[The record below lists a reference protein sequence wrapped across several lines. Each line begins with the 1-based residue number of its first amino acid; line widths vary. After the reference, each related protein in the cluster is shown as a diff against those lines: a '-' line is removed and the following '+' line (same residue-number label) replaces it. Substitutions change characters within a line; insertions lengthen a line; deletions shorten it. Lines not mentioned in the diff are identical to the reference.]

1 MRTSAR
7 IPHYWKHR
15 SVSTLGDIRAHYGAS
30 LASSYVQIAVLAIRR
45 IISVKDFG
53 CLKLILLTPLM
64 YTIGF
69 RGMVETGIGRMR
81 SQNRQELR
89 AIMYSTFKTHFC
101 YLRRLA
107 KLSNGNGTFSV
118 VVDVGANAGDFTIGV
133 SDRSGKVIAIE
144 PGQANFS
151 RLQSNIKENH
161 LNNVRVEKCAAHD
174 RDEQVVLEGMNSDL
188 RVTSGFGE
196 TADGIRLDVLLS
208 KHEIDEVDLIKIDVQ
223 GHEEHVISG
232 LRNTLEN
239 GRIKLAIVELHP
251 KRGVSRIAVIKRM
264 KSLGYRPVLEDKY
277 LFGQTQL
284 YFDLKPQGHSGLE
297 DSNPIS
303 FDAQGLPDPTLESR
317 LNLGVPTQL

>member
-1 MRTSAR
+1 MSTPRWTWTSSISHSKLMRTSAR
-7 IPHYWKHR
+7 ISHYWKHR

-64 YTIGF
+64 YTVGF
-69 RGMVETGIGRMR
+69 RGMVETGRGRMR

-107 KLSNGNGTFSV
+107 KLSNGN
-118 VVDVGANAGDFTIGV
+118 
-133 SDRSGKVIAIE
+133 
-144 PGQANFS
+144 
-151 RLQSNIKENH
+151 
-161 LNNVRVEKCAAHD
+161 
-174 RDEQVVLEGMNSDL
+174 
-188 RVTSGFGE
+188 
-196 TADGIRLDVLLS
+196 RLDVLLS
-208 KHEIDEVDLIKIDVQ
+208 KHQIDEVDLIKIDVQ

-232 LRNTLEN
+232 LRNALEN

-251 KRGVSRIAVIKRM
+251 KRGVSRIAVINRM

-284 YFDLKPQGHSGLE
+284 YFELKPHGHSGIE

-303 FDAQGLPDPTLESR
+303 LDAQGLPDPTLESR
-317 LNLGVPTQL
+317 LNPPVPTQS